1 MFILQKVVI
10 WDLKVED
17 IREFGKD
24 VILSEIIVYIEDME
38 ILGYIKFWV
47 NNICKLK
54 LFDEILE
61 IGEGRDVVYILS
73 FKFSGLFGKQLSK
86 IEEIGLLQFIV
97 LEYI

>member
-1 MFILQKVVI
+1 MI

-17 IREFGKD
+17 NREFGKD
-24 VILSEIIVYIEDME
+24 VVLCEIIVYIEDME

-73 FKFSGLFGKQLSK
+73 FKFSRLFGKYLSK
-86 IEEIGLLQFIV
+86 IEEIGLL
-97 LEYI
+97 